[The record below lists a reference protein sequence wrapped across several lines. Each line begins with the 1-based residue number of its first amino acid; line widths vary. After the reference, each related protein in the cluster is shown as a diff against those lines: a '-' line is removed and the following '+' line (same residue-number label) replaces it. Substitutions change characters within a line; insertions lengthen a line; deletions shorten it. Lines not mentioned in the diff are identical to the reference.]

1 METLT
6 ESTQKKPKRTA
17 AKVIIDVI
25 MSLLAL
31 TIVLAMVIGKYNGK
45 PVFLFRHSCMWVIT
59 GSMEPTIEA
68 QSYVLL
74 KKSDGSDVKKGD
86 VITFLCNKQGSQMYG
101 KLVTHRVYDVTEG
114 GSFLTKGDSIYSGVD
129 DWTVAQSD
137 VVGVYVKNLNA
148 LTFIG
153 RLFFRGYGLILC
165 IALFAFLCA
174 FCYIPDIVAG
184 IKEAQKEKED
194 ERRRQ
199 IDLLV
204 KEEVERLKAEN
215 GNLTSDAS
223 ADNQKK
229 S

>member
-1 METLT
+1 M
-6 ESTQKKPKRTA
+6 
-17 AKVIIDVI
+17 
-25 MSLLAL
+25 
-31 TIVLAMVIGKYNGK
+31 
-45 PVFLFRHSCMWVIT
+45 
-59 GSMEPTIEA
+59 
-68 QSYVLL
+68 
-74 KKSDGSDVKKGD
+74 
-86 VITFLCNKQGSQMYG
+86 
-101 KLVTHRVYDVTEG
+101 
-114 GSFLTKGDSIYSGVD
+114 
-129 DWTVAQSD
+129 
-137 VVGVYVKNLNA
+137 VGVYVKNLNA

-174 FCYIPDIVAG
+174 FCYIPYIVAG

-194 ERRRQ
+194 KRRRQ

-223 ADNQKK
+223 ADSQKK